1 MKNSIATIATIAL
14 TTCAAVATLGFASSA
29 SAQEVTQLPTGKNHA
44 VGLSTG
50 LDSAMIARLGYSY
63 RLRPSFWDH
72 DVLLQSA
79 FTMPIATP
87 DFADSRLETGLRTT
101 AVAYKNLRLQLGLGA
116 LLLNTSNVAFS
127 ANGLGVAATLLPGY
141 QSEHW
146 GLMAELGYE
155 KMFATHLRPSDL
167 YLERGYAGAKSGWY
181 ADTAGNFRLGL
192 RGGARLGAVEINARL
207 GVTATEQ
214 GTPLLP
220 PFYGTLGAAFAF

>member
-1 MKNSIATIATIAL
+1 MKTSIATITLA
-14 TTCAAVATLGFASSA
+14 TCAALATLGFTSEA
-29 SAQEVTQLPTGKNHA
+29 SAQEVTHLPTGKDNA
-44 VGLSTG
+44 IGLGTG
-50 LDSAMIARLGYSY
+50 FDSAMIARLGYTY

-101 AVAYKNLRLQLGLGA
+101 VVAYKNLRLQLGLDA
-116 LLLNTSNVAFS
+116 VLHNTSNVAFS
-127 ANGLGVAATLLPGY
+127 ANGLGAAVELLPGY

-155 KMFATHLRPSDL
+155 KMFASHIRPSDL

-192 RGGARLGAVEINARL
+192 RGGGRIGAFEISGRV
-207 GVTATEQ
+207 GVTASEQ
-214 GTPLLP
+214 GSPNLP
-220 PFYGTLGAAFAF
+220 PFYGTLGGAFAF

>member
-1 MKNSIATIATIAL
+1 MKTSIATIALA
-14 TTCAAVATLGFASSA
+14 TCAAFATLGFTSKAD
-29 SAQEVTQLPTGKNHA
+29 AQEVTNLPSGKNHS
-44 VGLSTG
+44 VGLGTG

-72 DVLLQSA
+72 DVLFQSA

-101 AVAYKNLRLQLGLGA
+101 AFAYQNLRLQFGLGA
-116 LLLNTSNVAFS
+116 VLHNTSNEAFA
-127 ANGLGVAATLLPGY
+127 ANGLGVAAVLLPGY
-141 QSEHW
+141 QSERW

-192 RGGARLGAVEINARL
+192 RGGGRIGAVEISGRV
-207 GVTATEQ
+207 GVTASEQ
-214 GTPLLP
+214 GTPQLP
-220 PFYGTLGAAFAF
+220 PFYGTLGGAFAF